1 MRSFSSRRAS
11 DTNRS
16 GGIHGMS
23 RWQSAEIL
31 RYCILFSPLGLSK
44 GTVGKLY
51 SFVPSISW
59 QSGCRAQAFLPM
71 RHERDAT
78 RGLPLHANRDIKM
91 YMSTES
97 GRKCV

>member
-16 GGIHGMS
+16 GGIHGIS

-44 GTVGKLY
+44 GTVGEFY
-51 SFVPSISW
+51 SFVPPISW
-59 QSGCRAQAFLPM
+59 QSGRRAPAFLPM
-71 RHERDAT
+71 GHERDAT
-78 RGLPLHANRDIKM
+78 RGLLLHAIHDIKI